1 MAEEQ
6 ITAEGLRKTYGDVD
20 AVAGL
25 DLAVPAGTVLALL
38 GTNGAGKTTSVYM
51 LTTLVRPDA
60 GTARVAGFDV
70 VRQADAVRGAI
81 GLAGQFPAVDDFL
94 TGRENLEQVG
104 RLYHLGRRESRHR
117 AQDLLERM
125 QLVDAASRRVG
136 TYSGGMRRRLDVAA
150 SLVGRASVLFLD
162 EPTTGLDPQGRI
174 ALWHLIQELVDDG
187 TTVLLTT
194 QYLEEADRLADRI
207 IVMDRGRVVA
217 DGTSDEL
224 KASYRGDRLELR
236 LATAADVP
244 AALGAL
250 AGLSPHEPTA
260 DEVHGV
266 VTVAVEDG
274 AAALPTVVRRL
285 DDASIPLSAVSIR
298 RPSLDDVFLTLTG
311 RS

>member
-6 ITAEGLRKTYGDVD
+6 ITAEGLHKTYGDVG

-38 GTNGAGKTTSVYM
+38 GPNGAGKTTSVYM

-60 GTARVAGFDV
+60 GTARVAGYDV

-104 RLYHLGRRESRHR
+104 RLYHLGRRESRRR
-117 AQDLLERM
+117 AQELLERM
-125 QLVDAASRRVG
+125 ELLEAASRLAG

-150 SLVGRASVLFLD
+150 SLVGRAPVLFLD
-162 EPTTGLDPQGRI
+162 EPTTGLDPQGRLS
-174 ALWHLIQELVDDG
+174 LWGLIRELVGDG

-194 QYLEEADRLADRI
+194 QYLEEADQLADRI
-207 IVMDRGRVVA
+207 VVMDRGRVVA

-224 KASYRGDRLELR
+224 KARYRGDRLELR
-236 LATAADVP
+236 LAAPADVP

-250 AGLSPHEPTA
+250 AGIGAHEPLA
-260 DEVHGV
+260 EDEHGV
-266 VTVAVEDG
+266 VTIAIDDG
-274 AAALPTVVRRL
+274 AAALPAVVRRL
-285 DDASIPLSAVSIR
+285 DDASIPVSAVSIR
-298 RPSLDDVFLTLTG
+298 RPSLDDVFLMLTG